1 MAGLVA
7 DGRQLVKR
15 GQAEAHNYRSFYGDS
30 IPAKVLSERLSSFV
44 QVYTLYGSVRPFG
57 CSVLLASVDKRGPQ
71 LYMTDP
77 SGTSWVLFSLNSKIK
92 VSIHLISHNL
102 LGLFWLCCRQR
113 KQSRQD

>member
-1 MAGLVA
+1 MA

-77 SGTSWVLFSLNSKIK
+77 SGTSWVKRINFFVFDIRYVPTKNS
-92 VSIHLISHNL
+92 
-102 LGLFWLCCRQR
+102 
-113 KQSRQD
+113 